1 MSWIK
6 LTRQDVDCE
15 LSEITLNTDRIAY
28 YAKNSTERFDGKGS
42 VVVLQSNYA
51 ILVTETEAEI
61 DEKIGVNLASLP
73 PSNVFDPCI

>member
-6 LTRQDVDCE
+6 LTRKEFHDATNEEVT
-15 LSEITLNTDRIAY
+15 INTDKIAY
-28 YAKNSTERFDGKGS
+28 YTKEYEKEGS

-51 ILVTETEAEI
+51 IIVAETVAEI

-73 PSNVFDPCI
+73 LSNVFDPCI